1 MRDQLLQQI
10 FGEFR
15 EFVLELEL
23 DPCGKEGRTFQQPAD
38 QRIDAIVQDA
48 AEALR
53 NARIFLS
60 ELARL
65 LVEQLKFGV
74 VEIEKLPIHGPLTA
88 D

>member
-10 FGEFR
+10 FGKFR

-23 DPCGKEGRTFQQPAD
+23 DPCGKEGCAFQQPAD
-38 QRIDAIVQDA
+38 QRIDAVVQDA

-53 NARIFLS
+53 NARIFFS

-74 VEIEKLPIHGPLTA
+74 VEIEKLPSNGPLTA